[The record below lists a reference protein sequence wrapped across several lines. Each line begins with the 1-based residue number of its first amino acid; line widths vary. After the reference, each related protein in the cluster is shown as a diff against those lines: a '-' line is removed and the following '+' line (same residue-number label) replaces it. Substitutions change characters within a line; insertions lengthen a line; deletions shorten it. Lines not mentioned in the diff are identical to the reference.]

1 MLTKT
6 GLIFNEQLIF
16 RELIGL
22 EESQILLQ
30 KPVIRALHSILW
42 SINTKFGMVVADN
55 MGV

>member
-30 KPVIRALHSILW
+30 KPVIRAFQPILW
-42 SINTKFGMVVADN
+42 SINTKFVMVVADN

>member
-22 EESQILLQ
+22 EESQISLQ
-30 KPVIRALHSILW
+30 KPVIRALRPILR

>member
-16 RELIGL
+16 RELIGI

-30 KPVIRALHSILW
+30 KPVIRALHPILW